1 MWHSA
6 GHNNGVLTRV
16 THEFEEKADNK
27 TERHLKS
34 ACSILCTAQYKV
46 Y

>member
-6 GHNNGVLTRV
+6 GNNNGVLTRV

-34 ACSILCTAQYKV
+34 TTILCTAQYKV